1 VDVLDRVLREL
12 RFESAAYR
20 RIDLGSPFALTFT
33 ETWLRGVHLV
43 VRGACELVVGND
55 PPRRLAP
62 GDLVLFPRG
71 DAHLLRSPGAPA
83 ARAVSGVELTRATA
97 GARLRAGGDGE
108 EAVVVCGAFVS
119 HAPEHPALAG
129 LPRLVLVP
137 GEGGRPLPWVA
148 PFVDLLTAEAFE
160 AGPGSEMVMSRV
172 SDALVARVLRH
183 HVLVGADVGWM
194 RGLGDPYVAA
204 ALGAVYEALD
214 RPWTVETLAETAGL
228 SRAAF
233 AARFRREVGEAP
245 MHYVARLRV
254 HRALTLLRE
263 ERLTLTAAARQVGYG
278 SEAALSAAVKRFTG
292 RSPGSQR
299 VGSAATAATAARDG
313 VVAHPCPG

>member
-1 VDVLDRVLREL
+1 MDVLDRVLREL

-33 ETWLRGVHLV
+33 EPGLRGVHLV
-43 VRGACELVVGND
+43 VDGACDLVVGDD
-55 PPRRLAP
+55 PPRPLAA

-71 DAHLLRSPGAPA
+71 DAHTLRSPGAPRRPA
-83 ARAVSGVELTRATA
+83 PPAVSGLELARSTA

-108 EAVVVCGAFVS
+108 EVVVVCGAFVS

-129 LPRLVLVP
+129 LPRLVHVP
-137 GEGGRPLPWVA
+137 GEGGRPRPWVA

-183 HVLVGADVGWM
+183 HALEGPDVGWM
-194 RGLGDPYVAA
+194 RGLADPCVAA
-204 ALGAVYEALD
+204 AMGAVYEALD
-214 RPWTVETLAETAGL
+214 RPWTVESLAATAGL

-233 AARFRREVGEAP
+233 AERFRREVGEAP
-245 MHYVARLRV
+245 MHHVTRLRV
-254 HRALTLLRE
+254 HRAVTLLRD
-263 ERLTLTAAARQVGYG
+263 ERLTLAAVARLVGYG
-278 SEAALSAAVKRFTG
+278 SEAALSAAVKRSTG
-292 RSPGSQR
+292 RSPGSYR
-299 VGSAATAATAARDG
+299 LGSAAVPGGDG
-313 VVAHPCPG
+313 VVMDRG